1 MKRIADM
8 YKSAAR
14 QKKNNP
20 IFAIQYI
27 FALLKQKQV
36 SEPSI

>member
-8 YKSAAR
+8 YKSAAG
-14 QKKNNP
+14 QKKNP
-20 IFAIQYI
+20 IFATQYI

-36 SEPSI
+36 SELSI